1 MTRIGRSGSR
11 PGGTWAA
18 ATVLAAG
25 LLLGAT
31 PVPVMAVAPA
41 GTTPSPVIVTHGPRT
56 EKVIALTIDD
66 GYDPAACLRM
76 ASILRARGATATWFP
91 IGKNVRRWPA
101 VWERIAA
108 DMPVANHTMF
118 HAILPRLPD
127 RLVFRQV
134 NRARLLLERTLPEAA
149 TLELRPPGG
158 AWTPRVAAIARSA
171 GYRRLL
177 LWDTTNLDTDLD
189 ASRSQ
194 RLAAAL
200 SGGRGSIV
208 LMHCNHDWS
217 ADLLPEIIA
226 GYRARGYRFV
236 TLPELLGP
244 APRAGDGLGAG
255 AGTRPR

>member
-1 MTRIGRSGSR
+1 MAGAARSRSGSPTGR
-11 PGGTWAA
+11 GTALLLALVLLLTASPTGAAAIVPGGT
-18 ATVLAAG
+18 
-25 LLLGAT
+25 
-31 PVPVMAVAPA
+31 APA
-41 GTTPSPVIVTHGPRT
+41 PVIITHGPRT

-118 HAILPRLPD
+118 HAILPRLSD
-127 RLVFRQV
+127 RLIFRQV
-134 NRARLLLERTLPEAA
+134 NRARLLLDRTLPEAA
-149 TLELRPPGG
+149 TLEFRPPGG
-158 AWTPRVAAIARSA
+158 AWTPRVAAIVRTA
-171 GYRRLL
+171 GYRRLV

-217 ADLLPEIIA
+217 ADLLPDIIA

-244 APRAGDGLGAG
+244 ARPVGDGVA
-255 AGTRPR
+255 AVAVPRPR